1 MPIKSNN
8 TAFANSVYFYNH
20 KKSTVRIIRLYVN
33 SYSGLSRPAWILAFV
48 VLINRT
54 GTMVLPFLS
63 IYLREARGL
72 TLAEVGIILSLFGAG
87 SLVGSY
93 VGGWL
98 TDRIGSFA
106 VQTGSL
112 LGAGVGFLILKDV
125 ETFEGL
131 AIGFFLTT
139 VVTDSLRPANSTAVA
154 QYSEKENLTRAYSLN
169 RMATNL
175 GFTIGPAIG
184 GFLAA
189 NNYELLFYVD
199 GFSCMSAGLLFAI
212 YFLRLPTNKKV
223 EPDQEGKNQLK
234 PKPPWK
240 DFSFMIF
247 IFLVAGYGTIFF
259 QIFITLPLY
268 YREVYLL
275 PENHIGWL
283 LALNGLIV
291 FVVEMPLVAKLGNK
305 VSIRRVVSLGALFAG
320 LGLLILNISEGMI
333 ILIFSVILL
342 SISEILAMPF
352 MTTYTVQRADEKS
365 RGRYLGMYSVGYS
378 IAFIAAPAVGTFLI
392 AHSGY
397 ALLWYVLGG
406 FSLLITLGLFKNLS
420 AGDDSAQSDQSGI
433 G

>member
-1 MPIKSNN
+1 L
-8 TAFANSVYFYNH
+8 
-20 KKSTVRIIRLYVN
+20 RLLKLYTK
-33 SYSGLSRPAWILAFV
+33 SYSGLSKPAWVLAFV

-72 TLAEVGIILSLFGAG
+72 TLEEVGIILSLFGAG
-87 SLVGSY
+87 ALVGSFL
-93 VGGWL
+93 GGWL

-112 LGAGVGFLILKDV
+112 IGGGICFLFLKEV

-131 AIGFFLTT
+131 ALGFFLTT
-139 VVTDSLRPANSTAVA
+139 IVTDSLRPANSTAVA
-154 QYSEKENLTRAYSLN
+154 QYAKKENLTRAYSLN

-175 GFTIGPAIG
+175 GFAIGPAIG

-189 NNYELLFYVD
+189 KNYDLLFYVD
-199 GFSCMSAGLLFAI
+199 GISCIMAGLLFAL
-212 YFLRLPTNKKV
+212 YFLRLPKNKEKKEV
-223 EPDQEGKNQLK
+223 AIDESQVK
-234 PKPPWK
+234 PLPPWK

-259 QIFITLPLY
+259 QLFITLPLY

-275 PENHIGWL
+275 PENQIGWL

-291 FVVEMPLVAKLGNK
+291 FMVEMPLVAKLGNK
-305 VSIRRVVSLGALFAG
+305 VSLKRVVGLGVFFAG
-320 LGLLILNISEGMI
+320 LGLLVLNVAEGIVILV
-333 ILIFSVILL
+333 LSVIFL

-352 MTTYTVQRADEKS
+352 MTSYTVQRADEKS

-378 IAFIAAPAVGTFLI
+378 IAFIAAPAIGTFLI
-392 AHSGY
+392 KSSGY
-397 ALLWYVLGG
+397 TFLWYALSFFSVLVTFG
-406 FSLLITLGLFKNLS
+406 LIKNLN
-420 AGDDSAQSDQSGI
+420 AKK
-433 G
+433 